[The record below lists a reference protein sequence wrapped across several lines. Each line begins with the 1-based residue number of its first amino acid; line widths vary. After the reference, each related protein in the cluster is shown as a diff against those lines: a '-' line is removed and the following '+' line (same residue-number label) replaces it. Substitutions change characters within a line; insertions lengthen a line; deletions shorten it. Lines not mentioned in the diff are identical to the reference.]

1 MSEKSAGPAAAGA
14 VAKPPDSD
22 QLTAFD
28 HDHLVVYLRVLD
40 AVADGVD
47 WTIIAREVI
56 GIDPLQ
62 DEAAAKHVFEA
73 YRARAQWMARVGYRL
88 LVSGGRKS

>member
-1 MSEKSAGPAAAGA
+1 MIDKPAGPAAAEA
-14 VAKPPDSD
+14 IATPLDSD

-28 HDHLVVYLRVLD
+28 RTHLVVYLRVLD

-47 WTIIAREVI
+47 WTVIARDVI
-56 GIDPLQ
+56 DVDPSPN
-62 DEAAAKHVFEA
+62 EAAAKRVFEA

>member
-1 MSEKSAGPAAAGA
+1 MIDKPAGPAAAGA
-14 VAKPPDSD
+14 VATPLDSD

-28 HDHLVVYLRVLD
+28 HDHLVIYLRVLD

-47 WTIIAREVI
+47 WTVIAREVI
-56 GIDPLQ
+56 GIDPAQ
-62 DEAAAKHVFEA
+62 DEAAAKRVFEA
-73 YRARAQWMARVGYRL
+73 YRVRAQWMARVGYRL